1 VGGLVALAVQG
12 GAVLIL
18 RPAMRGP
25 QREFVARWLAGMALR
40 FVGAL
45 GWIAFAATHRD
56 RFPLLP
62 AALGYLMTLL
72 PLLLTETKFLK

>member
-1 VGGLVALAVQG
+1 MGGLVALVVQG
-12 GAVLIL
+12 AALMLL
-18 RPAMRGP
+18 RPAMHGP
-25 QREFVARWLAGMALR
+25 QREFVARWLAGIALR
-40 FVGAL
+40 FAGAL

-62 AALGYLMTLL
+62 AALGYLIALV